1 MTEVLKLFIFG
12 GLGFLILYTL
22 AYFMRV
28 SKEDAREMGIVTP
41 EMSRDPE
48 EIERIERE
56 TPLHIK
62 AKREEALNASKE
74 SQISDY
80 EEGED
85 GVMRRKKY

>member
-1 MTEVLKLFIFG
+1 MEVLKFFF
-12 GLGFLILYTL
+12 LGIVGFTILYTL
-22 AYFMRV
+22 MYFMRV
-28 SKEDAREMGIVTP
+28 SKEEAREMGIVTP
-41 EMSRDPE
+41 EMARDPE

-85 GVMRRKKY
+85 GVMRRK